1 MYFSSVFLLSYV
13 FILNFFVS
21 LQRMLTKTQAI
32 VLHSL
37 KYGETRLIV
46 DMFTRSQG
54 RQSFI
59 VSIPKS
65 VKGKIKKQLFQPLTL
80 LEIEYDL
87 RPKLQLQKLSDVRLA
102 SPFSSIPFDPNKLS
116 ISLFIAEFLYY
127 ALRSEQ
133 RNEPLFDY
141 IVNSIQWLDAQTNRF
156 ANFHLVFLMRL
167 SRFLGFYPNLDH
179 YQAGDYFDLRESVFL
194 PVPPV
199 HRDFLHPQEAEKIQ
213 LMMRMDFPTMHL
225 FRMSHQER
233 NRLLEVSLIYYRLHI
248 PDFPE
253 LKSVSVLQELY
264 Q

>member
-1 MYFSSVFLLSYV
+1 
-13 FILNFFVS
+13 
-21 LQRMLTKTQAI
+21 MLTKTQAI

-80 LEIEYDL
+80 LEIESDL
-87 RPKLQLQKLSDVRLA
+87 RPKLQLQKLSAVRLA

-133 RNEPLFDY
+133 HNEPLFDY
-141 IVNSIQWLDAQTNRF
+141 IVNSIQWLDAQTVRF

-167 SRFLGFYPNLDH
+167 SRFLGFYPNLEH
-179 YQAGDYFDLRESVFL
+179 YQSGDYFDLRESVFL
-194 PVPPV
+194 STPPV

-233 NRLLEVSLIYYRLHI
+233 NRLLEVSLIYYRLHL

>member
-1 MYFSSVFLLSYV
+1 
-13 FILNFFVS
+13 
-21 LQRMLTKTQAI
+21 MLTKTQAI

-80 LEIEYDL
+80 LEIESDL
-87 RPKLQLQKLSDVRLA
+87 RPKLQLQKLSDIRLA

>member
-1 MYFSSVFLLSYV
+1 
-13 FILNFFVS
+13 
-21 LQRMLTKTQAI
+21 MLTKTQAI

-80 LEIEYDL
+80 LEIESDL
-87 RPKLQLQKLSDVRLA
+87 RPKLQLQKLSDIRLA

-133 RNEPLFDY
+133 HNEPLFDY
-141 IVNSIQWLDAQTNRF
+141 IVNSIQWLDAQTDRF

-167 SRFLGFYPNLDH
+167 SRFLGFYPNLEH
-179 YQAGDYFDLRESVFL
+179 YQSGDYFDLRESVFL
-194 PVPPV
+194 STPPV

-233 NRLLEVSLIYYRLHI
+233 NRLLEVSLIYYRLHL

-264 Q
+264 QEKRLTP

>member
-1 MYFSSVFLLSYV
+1 MTFSSVFLLYYGL
-13 FILNFFVS
+13 ILNFFVS

-167 SRFLGFYPNLDH
+167 SRFLGFYPNLEH
-179 YQAGDYFDLRESVFL
+179 YQSGDYFDLRESVFL
-194 PVPPV
+194 STPPV
-199 HRDFLHPQEAEKIQ
+199 HRDFLYPQEAEKIQ

-233 NRLLEVSLIYYRLHI
+233 NRLLEVSLIYYRLHL

>member
-1 MYFSSVFLLSYV
+1 MTFSSVFLLSYV

-80 LEIEYDL
+80 LEIESDL

-133 RNEPLFDY
+133 HNEPLFDY
-141 IVNSIQWLDAQTNRF
+141 IVNSIQWLDAQTDRF

-179 YQAGDYFDLRESVFL
+179 YQTGDYFDLRESVFL
-194 PVPPV
+194 STPPV

-233 NRLLEVSLIYYRLHI
+233 NRLLEVSLIYYRLHL

>member
-1 MYFSSVFLLSYV
+1 MTFSPKIWYFVQFTL
-13 FILNFFVS
+13 S

-80 LEIEYDL
+80 LEIESDL

-133 RNEPLFDY
+133 HNEPLFDY
-141 IVNSIQWLDAQTNRF
+141 IVNSIQWLDAQTDRF

-167 SRFLGFYPNLDH
+167 SRFLGFYPNLEH
-179 YQAGDYFDLRESVFL
+179 YQSGDYFDLRESIFL
-194 PVPPV
+194 SAPPV

-233 NRLLEVSLIYYRLHI
+233 NRLLEVSLIYYRLHL

>member
-1 MYFSSVFLLSYV
+1 
-13 FILNFFVS
+13 
-21 LQRMLTKTQAI
+21 MLTKTQAI

-102 SPFSSIPFDPNKLS
+102 SPFSSIPFDPQKLS

>member
-1 MYFSSVFLLSYV
+1 MTFTTIIWYFAQFAL
-13 FILNFFVS
+13 S

-80 LEIEYDL
+80 LEIESDL

-133 RNEPLFDY
+133 HNEPLFDY
-141 IVNSIQWLDAQTNRF
+141 IVNSIQWLDAQTDRF

-179 YQAGDYFDLRESVFL
+179 YQTGDYFDLRESIFL
-194 PVPPV
+194 STPPV

-213 LMMRMDFPTMHL
+213 LMMRMDFLTMHL

-233 NRLLEVSLIYYRLHI
+233 NRLLEVSLIYYRLHL

-253 LKSVSVLQELY
+253 LKSVSILQELY

>member
-1 MYFSSVFLLSYV
+1 
-13 FILNFFVS
+13 
-21 LQRMLTKTQAI
+21 MLTKTQAI

-80 LEIEYDL
+80 LEIESDL

-133 RNEPLFDY
+133 HNEPLFDY
-141 IVNSIQWLDAQTNRF
+141 IVNSIQWLDAQTDRF

-167 SRFLGFYPNLDH
+167 SRFLGFYPNLEH
-179 YQAGDYFDLRESVFL
+179 YQSGDYFDLRESIFL
-194 PVPPV
+194 SAPPV

-233 NRLLEVSLIYYRLHI
+233 NRLLEVSLIYYRLHL